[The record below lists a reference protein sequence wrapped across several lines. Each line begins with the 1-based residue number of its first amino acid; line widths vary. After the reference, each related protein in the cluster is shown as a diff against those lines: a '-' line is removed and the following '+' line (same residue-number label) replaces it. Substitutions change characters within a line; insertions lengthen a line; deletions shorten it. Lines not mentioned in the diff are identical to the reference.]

1 MRAHLVIALAA
12 LGAFTAGCEKGLKS
26 TRTFA
31 LPAGDIANGKAA
43 FVALNCTRCHTVHGV
58 DLPKPSEPAK
68 QTLALGGPVAQ
79 LRTYG
84 DLLTAIIHPGYAGS
98 DTLPIAQWR
107 AASPPPMRAVNDV
120 MTVQQMIDLVAFLQP
135 RYTQLEPLF
144 LSPLGP

>member
-12 LGAFTAGCEKGLKS
+12 LGAFTAGSEKGLKS

-68 QTLALGGPVAQ
+68 QTLALGINVIIQ
-79 LRTYG
+79 LCLANG
-84 DLLTAIIHPGYAGS
+84 FAIYFY
-98 DTLPIAQWR
+98 Q
-107 AASPPPMRAVNDV
+107 
-120 MTVQQMIDLVAFLQP
+120 
-135 RYTQLEPLF
+135 
-144 LSPLGP
+144 